1 MYHEET
7 SEAPK
12 IIRVETDLSIRF
24 KAKDGIFDIY
34 DRESKTN
41 KQVKE
46 VTIVPVNDSRFT
58 IKAAQ
63 NDEGSFIFSAMYRST
78 KQNIV
83 ILQSTN
89 GKVSVVKQGTYEQIK
104 DANLKYTRVMYCIF
118 TEGKTIK
125 RAEFDL
131 QGIGLVQWWKIRTA
145 EKVATTIKVSADK
158 SFKTPKGQ
166 FYEMV
171 AGASRVPTVAE
182 DTAAGFMAENVAD
195 SFKSFDANYEY
206 RKLERSNKNEDE
218 TEKIIVAPEEEDIK
232 LSDIPF

>member
-24 KAKDGIFDIY
+24 KSKDGIFDIY

-131 QGIGLVQWWKIRTA
+131 QGIGLVQWGKIRTA
-145 EKVATTIKVSADK
+145 EKVATTIKISADQ

-182 DTAAGFMAENVAD
+182 DTAAEFMAENVAD
-195 SFKSFDANYEY
+195 SFKSFDANYKY

-218 TEKIIVAPEEEDIK
+218 TEEVMLAPKGEDIK
-232 LSDIPF
+232 LSDIAF